1 MVLGFGWIDSK
12 GACHGRPESD
22 SQRTAPARDGICRG
36 LSGHPGF
43 PPDRGGDTLEPR
55 RGAFRALFHGRDR
68 AARRARR
75 PFPGV
80 LGWRLGVAY
89 ALVDR
94 RFPAG
99 ANYGLAAFA
108 FGAILPTV
116 VALLVVAPLK
126 GGPVGSEAD
135 ATLLLMAL
143 LVNGA
148 WGIGT
153 GVFMRLE
160 QRLLS

>member
-1 MVLGFGWIDSK
+1 MADPDLTANAPLRLAMGFVAGFLATLVFHQIAVAILWSLGVAPFAPYSM
-12 GACHGRPESD
+12 AA
-22 SQRTAPARDGICRG
+22 TAP
-36 LSGHPGF
+36 
-43 PPDRGGDTLEPR
+43 
-55 RGAFRALFHGRDR
+55 
-68 AARRARR
+68 
-75 PFPGV
+75 
-80 LGWRLGVAY
+80 LGVPAVLSLAFWGGVWGIAY

-99 ANYGLAAFA
+99 ANYWLAAFA

-126 GGPVGSEAD
+126 GGPVGGGAD